1 MEFKDIVN
9 SRRSVKKYDASHE
22 ISDETLKSILGQVVL
37 TPSSFNLQHWH
48 FVVVRD
54 AARKQSLRECAMNQA
69 QVEEA
74 SACIVVVGR
83 LDGYKRAGD
92 IFAEAPSDVRDQMVP
107 MIEGFYK
114 DNSKLQRDEAIRS
127 CSLAAMSLMYAACDH
142 GYATGPMIG
151 FDPAAVSREVGL
163 SENEFPVMLVV
174 IGKQVGEMRPR
185 AMRFDVSKVVTF
197 DKIDGPALT

>member
-1 MEFKDIVN
+1 MEFKKIVN
-9 SRRSVKKYDASHE
+9 ERRSVKKYDTNHE
-22 ISDETLKSILGQVVL
+22 ITDDTLKSIFAQVIL

-54 AARKQSLRECAMNQA
+54 PERKQSLRKCAMNQA

-83 LDGYKRAGD
+83 LDGYKRAAE
-92 IFAEAPSDVRDQMVP
+92 IFAEAPSEIREQMVP

-114 DNSKLQRDEAIRS
+114 DNPKLQRDEAIRS

-151 FDPAAVSREVGL
+151 FDPEAVSNEIELG
-163 SENEFPVMLVV
+163 ENEFPVMLVV
-174 IGKQVGEMRPR
+174 IGKQIGEMRPR
-185 AMRFDVSKVVTF
+185 AMRFDVSQVATF
-197 DKIDGPALT
+197 DRIDGPALT